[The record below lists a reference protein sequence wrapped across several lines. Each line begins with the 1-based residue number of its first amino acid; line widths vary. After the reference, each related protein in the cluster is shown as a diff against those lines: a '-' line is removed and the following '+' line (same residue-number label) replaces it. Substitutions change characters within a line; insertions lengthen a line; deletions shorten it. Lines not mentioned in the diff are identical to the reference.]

1 MCQPIPASPSSRTDR
16 ALNTSKPSNAAK
28 IKSPVD
34 GTTHRTHAGR
44 KSADLSSVDLVE
56 PIAIALNLI
65 EWKPDQ
71 QELIAKN
78 SISRGLLCKKR
89 IGKRMN
95 DQKPHRVVIVGAGFG
110 GLTAA
115 RALASAPVSITVIDR
130 KNHHTFQPLLYQV
143 ATAGLSPGEIAA
155 PIRSILHRHK
165 NIEVLMA
172 EVTGFDLE
180 RRVVQTAVQT
190 DSQNDA
196 QNEVQEIPYDS
207 LIVAAG
213 ARHAYFGHDEWE
225 ALAPGLKTIE
235 DAIEI
240 RRRVLLAFE
249 LAERRASAS
258 EDHDSEPLNFAVV
271 GAGPTGVE
279 LAGTLAEI
287 CRHAL
292 AQDFRTIDPRRA
304 RIHLIEGGP
313 HVLPAYPEDLSR
325 SALKQLQHLGVE
337 VLTSTM
343 VTNVEPGVIYMGDTA
358 GGTVRRT
365 TKMNAAVIL
374 WAAGVAAS
382 PLGRKLGVPV
392 DRAGRV
398 PVNPDLSLPNHPEV
412 FVIGDLSTLKDASG
426 KLLPGVAPVAI
437 QQGQY
442 VAKIIRR
449 ELASGSH
456 SRPLFHYF
464 DKGSLATIGRSAA
477 IAQFG
482 KIHISG
488 FIAWLAWLFVHI
500 LFLIGFQNRILVF
513 IQWAW
518 SYFTYERSA
527 RLITGSTSLPG
538 WNGADSGIPNSSEAE
553 EISAVTRK

>member
-1 MCQPIPASPSSRTDR
+1 MNQTA
-16 ALNTSKPSNAAK
+16 
-28 IKSPVD
+28 
-34 GTTHRTHAGR
+34 HQ
-44 KSADLSSVDLVE
+44 SADQ
-56 PIAIALNLI
+56 A
-65 EWKPDQ
+65 
-71 QELIAKN
+71 
-78 SISRGLLCKKR
+78 
-89 IGKRMN
+89 
-95 DQKPHRVVIVGAGFG
+95 PHRIVIVGAGFG
-110 GLTAA
+110 GLNAA
-115 RALASAPVSITVIDR
+115 HALAVEPVSVTVIDR

-165 NIEVLMA
+165 NVEVLMA
-172 EVTGFDLE
+172 EVAGFDLQ
-180 RRVVQTAVQT
+180 RRVVQTAVQDT
-190 DSQNDA
+190 AVRGNVQDDA
-196 QNEVQEIPYDS
+196 QNEFQEIPYDF

-213 ARHAYFGHDEWE
+213 ASHAYFGHDEWE

-235 DAIEI
+235 DALEI

-249 LAERRASAS
+249 LAERRASAGES
-258 EDHDSEPLNFAVV
+258 CDPLSFIVV

-292 AQDFRTIDPRRA
+292 ANDFRAIDPRRA

-313 HVLPAYPEDLSR
+313 HVLPAYPQDLSR
-325 SALKQLQHLGVE
+325 SALEQLQRLGVE
-337 VLTSTM
+337 VLTSTV
-343 VTNVEPGVIYMGDTA
+343 VTKIEPGVIYMGDTV
-358 GGTVRRT
+358 GETK
-365 TKMNAAVIL
+365 KMNAAVIL

-382 PLGRKLGVPV
+382 PLGRKLGVPT

-398 PVNPDLSLPNHPEV
+398 LVNPDLSLPNHPEV
-412 FVIGDLSTLKDASG
+412 FVIGDLASLTDASG

-437 QQGQY
+437 LEGRY
-442 VAKIIRR
+442 VAKLIRR
-449 ELASGSH
+449 ELELSGTSTD
-456 SRPLFHYF
+456 RKPFHYW

-488 FIAWLAWLFVHI
+488 FVAWLAWLFVHI
-500 LFLIGFQNRILVF
+500 LFLIGFRNRVLVF

-518 SYFTYERSA
+518 SYFTYERGA

-538 WNGADSGIPNSSEAE
+538 WSGSHPGNPNTSNAE
-553 EISAVTRK
+553 ELSAVSHE

>member
-1 MCQPIPASPSSRTDR
+1 
-16 ALNTSKPSNAAK
+16 
-28 IKSPVD
+28 
-34 GTTHRTHAGR
+34 
-44 KSADLSSVDLVE
+44 
-56 PIAIALNLI
+56 
-65 EWKPDQ
+65 
-71 QELIAKN
+71 
-78 SISRGLLCKKR
+78 
-89 IGKRMN
+89 MN
-95 DQKPHRVVIVGAGFG
+95 EKLHRVVIVGAGFG
-110 GLTAA
+110 GLNAA
-115 RALASAPVSITVIDR
+115 QALASAPVSITVIDR

-155 PIRSILHRHK
+155 PIRSILRRHK
-165 NIEVLMA
+165 NVEVLMA

-180 RRVVQTAVQT
+180 RQVVQTSVQA
-190 DSQNDA
+190 DSQNAA

-213 ARHAYFGHDEWE
+213 ASHAYFGHDEWE

-235 DAIEI
+235 DALEI

-249 LAERRASAS
+249 LAERRAWAG
-258 EDHDSEPLNFAVV
+258 ENHDGDSHDAENHDVENHDVQNHDNDPLNFVVV

-325 SALKQLQHLGVE
+325 SALEQLQRLGVE

-343 VTNVEPGVIYMGDTA
+343 VTNVEPGMIYMGKT
-358 GGTVRRT
+358 R
-365 TKMNAAVIL
+365 MNAAVIL

-382 PLGRKLGVPV
+382 PLGKKLGVPI

-398 PVNPDLSLPNHPEV
+398 QVKPDLTVPNHPEV
-412 FVIGDLSTLKDASG
+412 FVIGDLAALKDATG
-426 KLLPGVAPVAI
+426 KLLPGVAPVAL
-437 QQGQY
+437 QEGRY
-442 VAKIIRR
+442 VAKLIRR
-449 ELASGSH
+449 EIRADKEAAP
-456 SRPLFHYF
+456 RAPFHYF

-482 KIHISG
+482 RIHISG
-488 FIAWLAWLFVHI
+488 FMAWLAWLFVHI
-500 LFLIGFQNRILVF
+500 LFLIGFQNRVLVF

-538 WNGADSGIPNSSEAE
+538 WSDASSIPNSSDAE
-553 EISAVTRK
+553 EISTAARK